1 MQTQEFFLSPALRIR
16 CRISRQHVSRLTE
29 FAAISILLLMKCISV
44 KCVVA
49 ILAMVVTFSGSGVT
63 VHRSFRGGYPES
75 AQRAGAK
82 VRTEARAK
90 APSLQGAADFS
101 CFRDKTWVTGSGK
114 VTRVLDD
121 DVDPPCHQRF
131 MLSDD
136 KGHSIL
142 IAHNIDEY
150 ERVADLAVGDIIAF
164 KGEFLH
170 TSRGDLVH
178 WTHPGNSAYKPGG
191 WIKKLQAAEPRI
203 VTEVVQDESNRREYF
218 AGSGPM
224 SERIA
229 APETDEWPET
239 GYWLST
245 NSGAR
250 HNKGCENYRKTRGYP
265 CKKSDGR
272 PCGKCGG

>member
-1 MQTQEFFLSPALRIR
+1 M
-16 CRISRQHVSRLTE
+16 VKRL
-29 FAAISILLLMKCISV
+29 IILL
-44 KCVVA
+44 VA
-49 ILAMVVTFSGSGVT
+49 ITAFSGLGVT
-63 VHRSFRGGYPES
+63 VHRSFRGGYPAS
-75 AQRAGAK
+75 VQRAGAK
-82 VRTEARAK
+82 AQTEARMKVTAT
-90 APSLQGAADFS
+90 QGATDFS
-101 CFRDKTWVTGSGK
+101 CFRNKTWVTGSGK

-121 DVDPPCHQRF
+121 DMDPPCHQRF

-136 KGHSIL
+136 KGHTIL
-142 IAHNIDEY
+142 IAHNIDEF
-150 ERVADLAVGDIIAF
+150 ERVADLAVGDVIAF
-164 KGEFLH
+164 KGEFLR

-178 WTHPGNSAYKPGG
+178 WTHPGKSAYKPGG
-191 WIKKLQAAEPRI
+191 WLKKLQAADPP
-203 VTEVVQDESNRREYF
+203 VVAEVIQGESERKEYF

-229 APETDEWPET
+229 APVTGDWPET

-250 HNKGCENYRKTRGYP
+250 HNRRCENYRKTRGYP